1 MKHVILFCLLAASTL
16 FTACSDDTDRPT
28 PQNPVKYTVTGKVEK
43 GPFIQGSIVAIQ
55 PLNENFVPTG
65 EIYTTKIKNDEGA
78 FDFPAHDF
86 ASPYALLST
95 KSNFFNEVTGYLSQG
110 EIRLE
115 AFVDLSDNTSVN
127 LNLLTHLK
135 AERVKKLVGTGME
148 FKEANKLAQKE
159 LLTQFG
165 LQQYADTDATQYSI
179 TSGTKEAGALIVV
192 SSAFLYRHSEPE
204 LTEYLSKLSQ
214 EFTAQGKLTDEM
226 KKEYLDNCVHL
237 DLDRISKN
245 IIKRYQKAVGKE
257 VTVPPLQYFVDW
269 DGDGIAGN
277 ELGDGGEMQLAFEMD
292 TLSVPVE
299 GGTFR
304 VKVNNNIPFTFTPAG
319 NIPDSE
325 ITDGNFFKEAFNVSP
340 IDYTRSIE
348 DDHVVLTVN
357 PAEGYFT
364 TPSTLTVYSY
374 DGNRKADLVIV
385 QKGDKSQPA
394 LGNDG
399 KTYLNGTLLSIAK
412 TILRFHTMEALYT
425 NTYASANG
433 NTPFEAHTLGEG
445 NSEINTAWKE
455 VYVTLRNIR
464 FFAKNAKDIIGD
476 EFSANLAFLTASLY
490 YEMAVLWEN
499 VMYAEDVFDVYDVDK
514 AKPMKSNEL
523 FEWYENRLAGEID
536 RFGNKKNTFD
546 ETENYFL
553 YSKDFPRMVLA
564 KMYLYQHKYA
574 EAKTLLQAI
583 VTDGHYQLASSREA
597 ALQRNSPEMIWGYP
611 NPAATNPTEVPDM
624 PVRLDDFLAFATYTE
639 VLLSLAECEYRS
651 GNTDAAARYL
661 QQVASKRNLNPT
673 GDFLPSL
680 KEVWKSELKGTGTY
694 FAFLK
699 RNGLATQELNIAE
712 FRLIFP
718 IPFQEIQ
725 FTPNLEQNPGYR

>member
-1 MKHVILFCLLAASTL
+1 MKHLVLFCLLAASTL
-16 FTACSDDTDRPT
+16 FTACSDDTDQPT

-43 GPFIQGSIVAIQ
+43 GPFIQGSTVNIH
-55 PLNENFVPTG
+55 PLDDNFAPTG
-65 EIYTTKIKNDEGA
+65 KIYTATIKNDEGA
-78 FDFPAHDF
+78 FDFPAQEF
-86 ASPYALLST
+86 NSPYAKLST
-95 KSNFFNEVTGYLSQG
+95 DGYFFNEVTGEFSEGQ
-110 EIRLE
+110 IHLE
-115 AFVDLSDNTSVN
+115 ALVNLSDQTTVN
-127 LNLLTHLK
+127 VNLLTHLK
-135 AERVKKLVGTGME
+135 TERVKKLLDTGIS
-148 FKEANKLAQKE
+148 FKEANTQAQKE
-159 LLTQFG
+159 LLTNFG
-165 LQQYADTDATQYSI
+165 LQQYTATDASGFSI
-179 TSGTKEAGALIVV
+179 TSGTKEAGALIVF
-192 SSAFLYRHSEPE
+192 SSALLYERSEAE
-204 LTEYLSKLSQ
+204 LTEYLSKLNQ
-214 EFTAQGKLTDEM
+214 EFTAQGKLSDSM
-226 KKEYLDNCVHL
+226 KKEYRDNCVHL
-237 DLDRISKN
+237 DLDRIN
-245 IIKRYQKAVGKE
+245 EHIVERYRELNKE

-277 ELGDGGEMQLAFEMD
+277 ELGDSGEMQLAFEKD
-292 TLSVPVE
+292 TLVVPEE

-319 NIPDSE
+319 DVPKSE
-325 ITDGNFFKEAFNVSP
+325 ITEENFFKEAFNVSP

-348 DDHVVLTVN
+348 DENVVLTVN
-357 PAEGYFT
+357 PAKGYFT

-385 QKGDKSQPA
+385 QQGDKRQPA

-399 KTYLNGTLLSIAK
+399 KAYLNGTLLSIAK
-412 TILRFHTMEALYT
+412 TILRFYTMEALYT

-433 NTPFEAHTLGEG
+433 NTPFEAHTLDEG
-445 NSEINTAWKE
+445 NGEINTAWRE

-499 VMYAEDVFDVYDVDK
+499 VMYAEDVFDVNDVDK
-514 AKPMKSNEL
+514 GKPMKSNEL
-523 FEWYENRLAGEID
+523 FEWFENRLAGEID
-536 RFGNKKNTFD
+536 RFENKKNSFEESED
-546 ETENYFL
+546 YFL

-597 ALQRNSPEMIWGYP
+597 AIQKNSPEMIWGYL
-611 NPAATNPTEVPDM
+611 NPAVTNPTEVQNL

-639 VLLSLAECEYRS
+639 VILSLAECEYKS
-651 GNTDAAARYL
+651 GNTDAAIRYL
-661 QQVASKRNLNPT
+661 QQVASKRNLTVT
-673 GDFLPSL
+673 GDFLTSL
-680 KEVWKSELKGTGTY
+680 KEAWKSELKGTGTY

-699 RNGLATQELNIAE
+699 RNDLATQELNIEE

-718 IPFQEIQ
+718 IPFQEILM
-725 FTPNLEQNPGYR
+725 TPTLVQNPGYW

>member
-1 MKHVILFCLLAASTL
+1 MKHLILSCVLAASTL
-16 FTACSDDTDRPT
+16 FTACSDDTDQPT

-43 GPFIQGSIVAIQ
+43 GPFIQGSTIHIQ
-55 PLNENFVPTG
+55 PLDENFAATG
-65 EIYTTKIKNDEGA
+65 KIYTATIKNNEGA
-78 FDFPAHDF
+78 FDFPAQDF
-86 ASPYALLST
+86 DSPYAKLST
-95 KSNFFNEVTGYLSQG
+95 DGYFFNEVTGKLSEGQ
-110 EIRLE
+110 IHLE
-115 AFVDLSDNTSVN
+115 ALVDLSDKTTVN
-127 LNLLTHLK
+127 INLLTHLK
-135 AERVKKLVGTGME
+135 TERVKKLLDTGMS
-148 FKEANKLAQKE
+148 FKEANTQAQKE
-159 LLTQFG
+159 LLTNFG
-165 LQQYADTDATQYSI
+165 LQQYTATDASGFSI
-179 TSGTKEAGALIVV
+179 TSGTKEAGALIVF
-192 SSAFLYRHSEPE
+192 SSALLYERSEAE
-204 LTEYLSKLSQ
+204 LTEYLSELNQ

-237 DLDRISKN
+237 DLDRIN
-245 IIKRYQKAVGKE
+245 EHIIERYRTLNKE

-277 ELGDGGEMQLAFEMD
+277 ELGDGGEMQLAFEKD
-292 TLSVPVE
+292 TLFVPAE

-304 VKVNNNIPFTFTPAG
+304 VKVNRNIPFTFTPAG
-319 NIPDSE
+319 NIPNSE
-325 ITDGNFFKEAFNVSP
+325 MTEENFFTRAFNVSP

-348 DDHVVLTVN
+348 DESVVLTVN
-357 PAEGYFT
+357 PAKGYFT

-374 DGNRKADLVIV
+374 DGNRKSDLAIV

-399 KTYLNGTLLSIAK
+399 KAYLNGTLLSIAK

-445 NSEINTAWKE
+445 NSEINTAWRE

-499 VMYAEDVFDVYDVDK
+499 VMYAEDVFDVYDVVK

-583 VTDGHYQLASSREA
+583 VTDGHYQLASSRA
-597 ALQRNSPEMIWGYP
+597 AAIQGNSPEMIWGYF
-611 NPAATNPTEVPDM
+611 NPAVNNPSEVPDM
-624 PVRLDDFLAFATYTE
+624 PIRLDDFLAFATYTE
-639 VLLSLAECEYRS
+639 VILSLAECEYRS
-651 GNTDAAARYL
+651 GNSEAAARYL
-661 QQVASKRNLNPT
+661 QQVTSKRNLNPT
-673 GDFLPSL
+673 GDFLTSL
-680 KEVWKSELKGTGTY
+680 KQVWKSELKGTGTY

-699 RNGLATQELNIAE
+699 RNGLATHELNIEE

-718 IPFQEIQ
+718 IPHSEIQ
-725 FTPNLEQNPGYR
+725 LTPNLVQNPGYW

>member
-1 MKHVILFCLLAASTL
+1 MKHVILFCLLVASTL

-43 GPFIQGSIVAIQ
+43 GPFIQGSTINIQ
-55 PLNENFVPTG
+55 PLDENFAATG
-65 EIYTTKIKNDEGA
+65 KIYTATIKNDEGA
-78 FDFPAHDF
+78 FDFPAQEF
-86 ASPYALLST
+86 NSPYAKLST
-95 KSNFFNEVTGYLSQG
+95 DGYFFNEVTGKLSKGQ
-110 EIRLE
+110 IHME
-115 AFVDLSDNTSVN
+115 ALVDLSDKTTVN
-127 LNLLTHLK
+127 INLLTHLK
-135 AERVKKLVGTGME
+135 TERVKKLLDTGMS
-148 FKEANKLAQKE
+148 FKEANTQAQKE
-159 LLTQFG
+159 LLTNFG
-165 LQQYADTDATQYSI
+165 LQQYTATDASGFSI
-179 TSGTKEAGALIVV
+179 TSGTKEAGALIVF
-192 SSAFLYRHSEPE
+192 SSALLYERSEAE
-204 LTEYLSKLSQ
+204 LTEYLSKLNQ

-226 KKEYLDNCVHL
+226 KKEYLDNCVQL
-237 DLDRISKN
+237 DLDRIN
-245 IIKRYQKAVGKE
+245 EHIIERYRDLNKE

-277 ELGDGGEMQLAFEMD
+277 ELGDGGEMQLAFETD

-304 VKVNNNIPFTFTPAG
+304 VKVNNNIPFTFTYPG
-319 NIPDSE
+319 MYPGE
-325 ITDGNFFKEAFNVSP
+325 IVAPGFFVDAFNVSP

-348 DDHVVLTVN
+348 EDHVVLTVN
-357 PAEGYFT
+357 PAKGYFT

-394 LGNDG
+394 LKSDG
-399 KTYLNGTLLSIAK
+399 IAYLNSVLFSTAK

-425 NTYASANG
+425 HTYTSANG
-433 NTPFEAHTLGEG
+433 NTPFEMHTLDPG

-455 VYVTLRNIR
+455 VYVALRSIR
-464 FFAKNAKDIIGD
+464 LFAKSSKDIVGD

-499 VMYAEDVFDVYDVDK
+499 VIYAEDIFDMNDVDK
-514 AKPMKSNEL
+514 GKPMKSNEL
-523 FEWYENRLAGEID
+523 FEWYENQLAGEID
-536 RFGNKKNTFD
+536 RFGNKKNSFEGAED
-546 ETENYFL
+546 YFL

-564 KMYLYQHKYA
+564 KMYLYQRKYA

-661 QQVASKRNLNPT
+661 QQVVSKRNLNPT
-673 GDFLPSL
+673 GDFLTSL

-699 RNGLATQELNIAE
+699 RNGLATQELNIEE